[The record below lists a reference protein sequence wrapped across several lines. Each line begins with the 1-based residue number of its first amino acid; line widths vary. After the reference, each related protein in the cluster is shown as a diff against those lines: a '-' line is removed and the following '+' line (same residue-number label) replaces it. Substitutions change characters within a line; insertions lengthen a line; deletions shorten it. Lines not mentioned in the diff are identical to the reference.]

1 MSIALMPRLGVAT
14 QEGDCHKLPPTAI
27 GGFATT
33 GLPVVIL
40 ATGRF
45 VTLTAAVAPFATRIA
60 LGRSFHG
67 LPIASC
73 AAAAARSR

>member
-45 VTLTAAVAPFATRIA
+45 VTLTAAVAPFAIA